1 MPDKD
6 QFGIYNDQ
14 QLSLLKNTFADNDT
28 LLYTIRKVF
37 LQFPLT
43 EVEKG
48 LIRTAVTPEV
58 LEVLKIRMIPE
69 LSPVFPLGQLPSIL
83 TTLTNDLK
91 VKNVEEMAPH
101 FESKQLQIRYLET
114 CFEVLESIVTGLRLG
129 INTIRLT
136 YLGTLVGKTPHE
148 QWVDMTAYLFL
159 LGYIDP
165 SLHMIKLLAGE
176 KEESPEQQKKRLMRD
191 SSK

>member
-6 QFGIYNDQ
+6 QVFIFNKAE
-14 QLSLLKNTFADNDT
+14 LSTIKNTFSENDI

-48 LIRTAVTPEV
+48 LIRTSVTPEV
-58 LEVLKIRMIPE
+58 VHILKKRMLPD
-69 LSPVFPLGQLPSIL
+69 LSPEFPLGQIASIL

-91 VKNVEEMAPH
+91 VKTPEEMEPH
-101 FESKQLQIRYLET
+101 FNAKAHEIAYLTQQFNALEDLDAEQPIKLSDMASLDKET
-114 CFEVLESIVTGLRLG
+114 DEVFV
-129 INTIRLT
+129 N
-136 YLGTLVGKTPHE
+136 
-148 QWVDMTAYLFL
+148 MTAYLFL

-165 SLHMIKLLAGE
+165 MLNFIKSIAGQKDE
-176 KEESPEQQKKRLMRD
+176 TPEEQEKRLMRD